1 MSRLYTFLGWR
12 NAPVQ
17 KDIIAGS
24 LKEALTKIDK
34 GRWKTNKMPKP
45 QELGVF
51 LPNSDDYIDLAE
63 WSESEQRLIPIHERP
78 DFEEL

>member
-1 MSRLYTFLGWR
+1 MMGLYTFLGWR
-12 NAPVQ
+12 NIPVQ

-45 QELGVF
+45 QELTVC
-51 LPNSDDYIDLAE
+51 LPRTNDWIELEE
-63 WSESEQRLIPIHERP
+63 WSEYEQRVILIHERP